1 MLPMAS
7 EQATAEDHPIAA
19 RRETCCSAYHRAIEL
34 IGKRWTGAIL
44 FVLMDGPLRFSEVKV
59 LVPDLSDRLLSERLK
74 ELEAEGIVE
83 RRVIDDMPVRVEYGL
98 TEKGRALEPAVRSL
112 KVWARS
118 WL

>member
-1 MLPMAS
+1 MLRMAS

-19 RRETCCSAYHRAIEL
+19 RRETCCSAYHQAIEL

-44 FVLMDGPLRFSEVKV
+44 FVLLDGPLRFSEVKL

-74 ELEAEGIVE
+74 ELESERIVE
-83 RRVIDDMPVRVEYGL
+83 RRVIDDMPVRVEYAL
-98 TEKGRALEPAVRSL
+98 TEKGAALEPAVRSL
-112 KVWARS
+112 KAWARS